1 MKLITENRRY
11 FIKSRCR
18 SCGYTTM
25 IEAKEY
31 RNQPDAVQRLEA
43 QIQGWIKDNPRCLRC
58 KWPGLELNVNVL
70 REKDRRR
77 LWVLA
82 VALLM
87 ILGFIV
93 VNLEG

>member
-1 MKLITENRRY
+1 MKLITERRRY

-25 IEAKEY
+25 IEAEQY
-31 RNQPDAVQRLEA
+31 RNRPDAVERLEA
-43 QIQGWIKDNPRCLRC
+43 QIRGWIRDNPRCLKC
-58 KWPGLELNVNVL
+58 NWPGLELNVNVL

-82 VALLM
+82 VALLI
-87 ILGFIV
+87 ILGAIV
-93 VNLEG
+93 ENV